1 MSAIAAANRRRSIMW
16 IAGAAGVAA
25 LLGVLSFLPPA
36 RPPVRAE
43 VGEKVL
49 PDFATNADKI
59 QLIMVTTSE
68 EAYHLVRNG
77 EAAKP
82 EWVLAEKG
90 SYPVDPERVAELAR
104 GLSAI
109 AYARPMTRD
118 ERKFDRIGLGDP
130 AAGGT
135 GALLEA
141 GDGSGTSFAKMLVG
155 YRDGRS
161 YVRMADDLQAWSVD
175 GAVLPPLQR
184 GARWLD
190 LDVVDVEPNEIA
202 DVLVRP
208 AQGPSYRLIATDPAG
223 QQFALAPPY
232 SSRRP
237 VTDLAFA
244 MAGQSLARFAPVDVA
259 RADTVATGAPLAEH
273 VTRTRSGVAV
283 ILHAWRANDRFWVTV
298 GAAADERASPEAVA
312 EVQAIN
318 QRAAGWAFA
327 LAELDWKPF
336 SLPLSELVE

>member
-1 MSAIAAANRRRSIMW
+1 MAI
-16 IAGAAGVAA
+16 AAGVAA
-25 LLGVLSFLPPA
+25 LLAVVSFLPPP
-36 RPPVRAE
+36 RPQVRVE

-49 PDFATNADKI
+49 PVFLASVDRV
-59 QLIMVTTSE
+59 QLVMVTTSQ

-77 EAAKP
+77 DAAKP

-90 SYPVDPERVAELAR
+90 SYPVDPERIAELNRA
-104 GLSAI
+104 LSAI

-130 AAGGT
+130 STGGT
-135 GALLEA
+135 GALLEV
-141 GDGSGTSFAKMLVG
+141 GDGSGASFAKLLVG

-161 YVRMADDLQAWSVD
+161 YVRMPDDLQAWAVD

-190 LDVVDVEPNEIA
+190 LDVVAVAPQQIA

-208 AQGPSYRLIATDPAG
+208 AQGPSYRLVASDESG
-223 QQFALAPPY
+223 QQFALAPPHA
-232 SSRRP
+232 SRRP
-237 VTDLAFA
+237 VAGLAFA
-244 MAGQSLARFAPVDVA
+244 MAGQALARFAPVDVA

-283 ILHAWRANDRFWVTV
+283 ILHTWRADDRFWVTL
-298 GAAADERASPEAVA
+298 GAAASERASAEAVA
-312 EVQAIN
+312 QAQAIN
-318 QRAAGWAFA
+318 ERAAGWAFA
-327 LAELDWKPF
+327 LTELDWKQF
-336 SLPLSELVE
+336 SLQISELAE

>member
-1 MSAIAAANRRRSIMW
+1 MSAIAAANRRRSITW
-16 IAGAAGVAA
+16 VAIAAGVAA
-25 LLGVLSFLPPA
+25 LLGALSFLPPA

-49 PDFATNADKI
+49 PDFSANADKV
-59 QLIMVTTSE
+59 QLVMVTTSE

-77 EAAKP
+77 DAANP

-90 SYPVDPERVAELAR
+90 SYPVDPERIAELTR

-130 AAGGT
+130 SAGGT
-135 GALLEA
+135 GALLEV
-141 GDGSGTSFAKMLVG
+141 GDGSGTSFARLLVG

-161 YVRMADDLQAWSVD
+161 YVRMTDDLQAWAVD

-190 LDVVDVEPNEIA
+190 LDVVDVEPHEIA

-208 AQGPSYRLIATDPAG
+208 GQGPSYRLIAADPAG
-223 QQFALAPPY
+223 QQFTLAPPY

-237 VTDLAFA
+237 VTGLAFA
-244 MAGQSLARFAPVDVA
+244 MAGQSLTRFAPVDVA
-259 RADTVATGAPLAEH
+259 RADTVATGAPLAEY
-273 VTRTRSGVAV
+273 VTRLRSGVAV
-283 ILHAWRANDRFWVTV
+283 ILHSWRADDRFWVTV

-312 EVQAIN
+312 EAQAIN

>member
-1 MSAIAAANRRRSIMW
+1 MW
-16 IAGAAGVAA
+16 VAGAAAVAA
-25 LLGVLSFLPPA
+25 LLGALTFLPPP

-49 PDFATNADKI
+49 PDFATNADKV
-59 QLIMVTTSE
+59 QLVMVTTSE

-77 EAAKP
+77 DAINP

-90 SYPVDPERVAELAR
+90 SYPVDPERIAELTRA
-104 GLSAI
+104 LSTI

-118 ERKFDRIGLGDP
+118 ERKFDRIGLGEP
-130 AAGGT
+130 ANGGT
-135 GALLEA
+135 GALLEV
-141 GDGSGTSFAKMLVG
+141 GDGSGTNFAKMLVG

-161 YVRMADDLQAWSVD
+161 YVRMTDDLQAWAVD

-190 LDVVDVEPNEIA
+190 LDVVEVGPDEIA

-208 AQGPSYRLIATDPAG
+208 AQGPSYRLVSSDPAG
-223 QQFALAPPY
+223 QKFRLAPPY
-232 SSRRP
+232 ASRRP
-237 VTDLAFA
+237 VTNLAFA

-273 VTRTRSGVAV
+273 VTRLRSGVAV
-283 ILHAWRANDRFWVTV
+283 ILHSWRADDRYWVTV
-298 GAAADERASPEAVA
+298 GAAADERASPQAVA
-312 EVQAIN
+312 EAQAIN

-336 SLPLSELVE
+336 SLPLAELVE

>member
-1 MSAIAAANRRRSIMW
+1 MSAILAASRRRSIMW
-16 IAGAAGVAA
+16 VAGAAGAAA

-49 PDFATNADKI
+49 PDFAANADKV
-59 QLIMVTTSE
+59 QLVMVTTSE
-68 EAYHLVRNG
+68 EVYHLVRNG
-77 EAAKP
+77 DAANP

-90 SYPVDPERVAELAR
+90 SYPVDPERIAELNRA
-104 GLSAI
+104 LSTI
-109 AYARPMTRD
+109 TYARPMTRD

-130 AAGGT
+130 ATGGT
-135 GALLEA
+135 GALLEV
-141 GDGSGTSFAKMLVG
+141 GDGSGTSFAKLLAG

-161 YVRMADDLQAWSVD
+161 YVRLTDDLQAWAVE

-190 LDVVDVEPNEIA
+190 LDVIDVEPGEIA

-208 AQGPSYRLIATDPAG
+208 SQGPSYRLVAAETTG
-223 QQFALAPPY
+223 QQYTLAPPFAM
-232 SSRRP
+232 RRP
-237 VTDLAFA
+237 VTNLAFA

-259 RADTVATGAPLAEH
+259 RADTVATGRPLAEH
-273 VTRTRSGVAV
+273 VTRLRSGVAV
-283 ILHAWRANDRFWVTV
+283 ILHSWRANDRFWVTV

-312 EVQAIN
+312 EAQAIN

-327 LAELDWKPF
+327 LTELDWKPF

>member
-1 MSAIAAANRRRSIMW
+1 MSAILAASRHRSIMW
-16 IAGAAGVAA
+16 VAGVAA
-25 LLGVLSFLPPA
+25 VAVLLGALTFLPPA
-36 RPPVRAE
+36 RPPVRVE

-49 PDFATNADKI
+49 PDFAANAGKV
-59 QLIMVTTSE
+59 QLVMVTTSE

-77 EAAKP
+77 DAADP

-90 SYPVDPERVAELAR
+90 SHPVDPERIAELTRA
-104 GLSAI
+104 LSDI

-130 AAGGT
+130 STGGT
-135 GALLEA
+135 GALLEV
-141 GDGSGTSFAKMLVG
+141 GDGSGTSFARLLVG

-161 YVRMADDLQAWSVD
+161 YVRMTDDLQAWAVD

-190 LDVVDVEPNEIA
+190 LDVVDVAPAQIA

-208 AQGPSYRLIATDPAG
+208 SQGPAYRLVAADAAG
-223 QQFALAPPY
+223 QQFTLAPPY
-232 SSRRP
+232 ASRRP
-237 VTDLAFA
+237 AANLAFA

-283 ILHAWRANDRFWVTV
+283 ILHSWRANDRFWVTV
-298 GAAADERASPEAVA
+298 GAAAGERASPEAVA
-312 EVQAIN
+312 EAQAIN
-318 QRAAGWAFA
+318 ARSAGWAFA
-327 LAELDWKPF
+327 LTELDWKTF